1 MKKSRLLFALVIGA
15 FGAFSLTSCEQT
27 VSSVDS
33 ISVTAP
39 EEELV
44 VGQTIDLK
52 DYIKGM
58 VGETAYNINFRM
70 DNKTQSTASIE
81 GTKLTVKAEG
91 SIRVL
96 VEFDGKT
103 ASFKATAI
111 SAVKK
116 KFKDATQNVISNYYV
131 DNLQRNGK
139 SLTELEKENSELKLA
154 DKGFLHNSFY
164 FATCED
170 KQFFTNGTNNW
181 VGLLRTMNGYSYNFE
196 MSNLQGADFKVMPGV
211 QMDLSGYYQSYN
223 FPILYNYVKNN
234 SIFKTVTK
242 DDGTSYLITE
252 QSDYADVWLTC
263 AYGGVFGTFSNYGIS
278 KGALK
283 LEFKDVVKTNNEK
296 TEALIV
302 STLVYGKVEG
312 SDTTYTAENP
322 YVLTKG
328 AVLFDNEFTSIK
340 QVNEYID
347 TGKKP
352 DQIKAKELEVAV
364 NKFKQSGIYT
374 LESEL
379 YWTRYDKTTKKEEKL
394 SSTPSNLTSSFA
406 KNCATSKMTGYITK
420 DGFFYEMSSS
430 EKLGVVKHNDKYYI
444 VSNSDSSGSI
454 SNTISATTTT
464 ENVWKINSNKY
475 SIKNIGEDEYIKN
488 LNVASKTTSE
498 GKTIFEVDY
507 PTSNGFFSANAEAVL
522 DGGTTYKLFAESSSS
537 SIEMFA
543 ATQCEVTVTDTEVV
557 IDIYYSYNSTYTYH
571 IVNTFKD
578 LGVDKL
584 TSKLAGITF
593 PEN

>member
-15 FGAFSLTSCEQT
+15 FGTLSLTSCDQT
-27 VSSVDS
+27 VSSIDS

-103 ASFKATAI
+103 ASFKANAI
-111 SAVKK
+111 SEAKK
-116 KFKDATQNVISNYYV
+116 KFKDLTQNVTSNYYV

-139 SLTELEKENSELKLA
+139 SLTELEKSNLELKLA
-154 DKGFLHNSFY
+154 NKGFLHNSFY

-170 KQFFTNGTNNW
+170 EQIILNGTNNW
-181 VGLLRTMNGYSYNFE
+181 IGLLRTMNGYSYNFE
-196 MSNLQGADFKVMPGV
+196 MSDLQGTDFEVMPGV
-211 QMDLSGYYQSYN
+211 QMDISGYYQSYN

-263 AYGGVFGTFSNYGIS
+263 AYGGVFGTFSSYGIS

-283 LEFKDVVKTNNEK
+283 LEFKDVVKSNNEK
-296 TEALIV
+296 TEALVV
-302 STLVYGKVEG
+302 STLVYGKIEG
-312 SDTTYTAENP
+312 TTYTAENP

-328 AVLFDNEFTSIK
+328 AVLFDNEFTSVK
-340 QVNEYID
+340 AANEYID

-352 DQIKAKELEVAV
+352 AQIKATELEEAV
-364 NKFKQSGIYT
+364 NKFKKSGIYT
-374 LESEL
+374 LETEL
-379 YWTRYDKTTKKEEKL
+379 YWTQYDKTTKKEEKL
-394 SSTPSNLTSSFA
+394 SSTPSSLTSSFA
-406 KNCATSKMTGYITK
+406 KSCATSKMTGYITK

-430 EKLGVVKHNDKYYI
+430 EKLGIVKHNDKYYI
-444 VSNSDSSGSI
+444 VSNADSSGSI

-464 ENVWKINSNKY
+464 ESIWRINSNKY

-488 LNVASKTTSE
+488 LNVASKTSSE

-522 DGGTTYKLFAESSSS
+522 DGGTTYKLFAQSSSS
-537 SIEMFA
+537 SIEMFV
-543 ATQCEVTVTDTEVV
+543 ATQCEVTVTGTEVV

>member
-1 MKKSRLLFALVIGA
+1 MKKSRLLFALVIGT
-15 FGAFSLTSCEQT
+15 FGTFSLTSCEQT

-91 SIRVL
+91 SIRIL

-111 SAVKK
+111 SEAKK
-116 KFKDATQNVISNYYV
+116 KFKDLTQNVTSNYYV

-139 SLTELEKENSELKLA
+139 SLTELEKSNLELKLA
-154 DKGFLHNSFY
+154 NKGFLHNSFY

-170 KQFFTNGTNNW
+170 EQIILNGTNNW
-181 VGLLRTMNGYSYNFE
+181 IGLLRTMNGYSYNFE
-196 MSNLQGADFKVMPGV
+196 MSDLQGADFEVMPGV
-211 QMDLSGYYQSYN
+211 QMDISGYYQSYN

-283 LEFKDVVKTNNEK
+283 LEFKDVVKANNEK
-296 TEALIV
+296 TEALVV
-302 STLVYGKVEG
+302 STLVYGNIEG
-312 SDTTYTAENP
+312 TTYTAENP

-328 AVLFDNEFTSIK
+328 AVLFDNEFTSVK
-340 QVNEYID
+340 PVNEYID
-347 TGKKP
+347 AGKKP

-364 NKFKQSGIYT
+364 NKFKKSGIYT
-374 LESEL
+374 LETEL
-379 YWTRYDKTTKKEEKL
+379 YWTQYDKTTKKEEKL
-394 SSTPSNLTSSFA
+394 SSTPSSLTSSFA
-406 KNCATSKMTGYITK
+406 KSCATSKMTGYITK

-430 EKLGVVKHNDKYYI
+430 EKLGIVKHNDKYYI
-444 VSNSDSSGSI
+444 VSNADSSGSI

-464 ENVWKINSNKY
+464 ENIWRSNSNKY

-488 LNVASKTTSE
+488 LNVASKTSSE

-522 DGGTTYKLFAESSSS
+522 DGGTTYKLFAQSSSS
-537 SIEMFA
+537 SIEMFV

>member
-15 FGAFSLTSCEQT
+15 FGTLSLTSCEQT
-27 VSSVDS
+27 VSSIDS

-52 DYIKGM
+52 DYIKGV
-58 VGETAYNINFRM
+58 VGEDSYNINFRI

-91 SIRVL
+91 SIRIL

-111 SAVKK
+111 SEAKK
-116 KFKDATQNVISNYYV
+116 KFKDLTQNVTSNYYV

-139 SLTELEKENSELKLA
+139 SLTELEKSNSELKLA
-154 DKGFLHNSFY
+154 NKGFLHNSFY

-170 KQFFTNGTNNW
+170 EQIILNGTNNW
-181 VGLLRTMNGYSYNFE
+181 IGLLRTMNGYSYNFE
-196 MSNLQGADFKVMPGV
+196 MSDLQGADFEVMPGV
-211 QMDLSGYYQSYN
+211 QMDISGYYQSYN

-283 LEFKDVVKTNNEK
+283 LEFKDVVKANNEK
-296 TEALIV
+296 TEALVV
-302 STLVYGKVEG
+302 STLVYGNIEG
-312 SDTTYTAENP
+312 TTYTAENP

-328 AVLFDNEFTSIK
+328 AVLFDNEFTSVK
-340 QVNEYID
+340 PVNEYID
-347 TGKKP
+347 AGEKP

-364 NKFKQSGIYT
+364 NKFKKSGIYT
-374 LESEL
+374 LETEL
-379 YWTRYDKTTKKEEKL
+379 YWTQYDKTTKKEEKL
-394 SSTPSNLTSSFA
+394 SSTPSSLTSSFA
-406 KNCATSKMTGYITK
+406 KSCATSKMTGYITK

-430 EKLGVVKHNDKYYI
+430 EKLGIVKHNDKYYI
-444 VSNSDSSGSI
+444 VSNADSSGSI

-464 ENVWKINSNKY
+464 ENIWRINSNKY

-488 LNVASKTTSE
+488 LNVASKTSSE

-522 DGGTTYKLFAESSSS
+522 DGGTTYKLFAQSSSS
-537 SIEMFA
+537 SIEMFV

>member
-15 FGAFSLTSCEQT
+15 FGTFSLTSCEQT

-116 KFKDATQNVISNYYV
+116 KFKDATQNVTSNYYV

-170 KQFFTNGTNNW
+170 EQFVTNGTNNW

-302 STLVYGKVEG
+302 STLIYGKVNG

-379 YWTRYDKTTKKEEKL
+379 YWTKYNETTKKDEKL
-394 SSTPSNLTSSFA
+394 SSTPSNLNSFA

-430 EKLGVVKHNDKYYI
+430 EKLGIVKHNDKYYI
-444 VSNSDSSGSI
+444 LSNADSSGSI

-464 ENVWKINSNKY
+464 ENIWRSNSNKY

-498 GKTIFEVDY
+498 GKTIFEVNY

-522 DGGTTYKLFAESSSS
+522 DGGTTYKLFAQSSSS

-557 IDIYYSYNSTYTYH
+557 IDIYYSYNNTYTYH

>member
-15 FGAFSLTSCEQT
+15 FGTLSLTSCEQT
-27 VSSVDS
+27 VSSIDS

-111 SAVKK
+111 SEVKK
-116 KFKDATQNVISNYYV
+116 KFKDATQNVTSNYYV

-139 SLTELEKENSELKLA
+139 SLTELEKDNSELKLA
-154 DKGFLHNSFY
+154 NKGFLHNSFY

-170 KQFFTNGTNNW
+170 EQFVVDGTNNW

-196 MSNLQGADFKVMPGV
+196 MSDLQGADFEVMPGV
-211 QMDLSGYYQSYN
+211 QMDISGYYQSYN

-283 LEFKDVVKTNNEK
+283 LEFKDVVKSNNEK
-296 TEALIV
+296 TEALVV
-302 STLVYGKVEG
+302 STLVYGNIEG
-312 SDTTYTAENP
+312 TTYTAENP

-328 AVLFDNEFTSIK
+328 AVLFDNEFTSVK
-340 QVNEYID
+340 PVNEYID
-347 TGKKP
+347 AGKKP

-374 LESEL
+374 LETEL
-379 YWTRYDKTTKKEEKL
+379 YWTQYDKTTKKEEKL
-394 SSTPSNLTSSFA
+394 SSTPSSLTSSFA
-406 KNCATSKMTGYITK
+406 KSCATSKMTGYITK

-430 EKLGVVKHNDKYYI
+430 EKLGVVKHNDKYYM
-444 VSNSDSSGSI
+444 VSNADSSGSI

-464 ENVWKINSNKY
+464 ESIWRINSNKY

-488 LNVASKTTSE
+488 LNVASKTSSE

-522 DGGTTYKLFAESSSS
+522 DGGTTYKLFAQSSSS
-537 SIEMFA
+537 SIEMFV

>member
-15 FGAFSLTSCEQT
+15 FGTFSLTSCEQT

-111 SAVKK
+111 SEVKK
-116 KFKDATQNVISNYYV
+116 KFKDATQNVTSNYYV

-170 KQFFTNGTNNW
+170 EQFVTNGTNNW

-302 STLVYGKVEG
+302 STLIYGKVNG
-312 SDTTYTAENP
+312 SNTTYTAENP

-340 QVNEYID
+340 PVNEYID

-379 YWTRYDKTTKKEEKL
+379 YWTRYDETTKKEEKL
-394 SSTPSNLTSSFA
+394 SSTPSNLNSFA

-430 EKLGVVKHNDKYYI
+430 EKPGIVKHNDKYYI
-444 VSNSDSSGSI
+444 LSNADSSGSI

-522 DGGTTYKLFAESSSS
+522 DGGTTYKLFAQSSSS

>member
-15 FGAFSLTSCEQT
+15 FGTLSLTSCDQT
-27 VSSVDS
+27 VSSIDS

-52 DYIKGM
+52 DYIKGV
-58 VGETAYNINFRM
+58 VGEDSYNINFRI

-91 SIRVL
+91 SIRIL

-103 ASFKATAI
+103 ASFKANAI
-111 SAVKK
+111 SEAKK
-116 KFKDATQNVISNYYV
+116 KFKDLTQNVTSNYYV

-139 SLTELEKENSELKLA
+139 SLTELEKSNLELKLA
-154 DKGFLHNSFY
+154 NKGFLHNSFY

-170 KQFFTNGTNNW
+170 EQIILNGTNNW
-181 VGLLRTMNGYSYNFE
+181 IGLLRTMNGYSYNFE
-196 MSNLQGADFKVMPGV
+196 MSDLQGTDFEVMPGV
-211 QMDLSGYYQSYN
+211 QMDISGYYQSYN

-263 AYGGVFGTFSNYGIS
+263 AYGGVFGTFSSYGIS

-283 LEFKDVVKTNNEK
+283 LEFKDVVKSNNEK
-296 TEALIV
+296 TEALVV
-302 STLVYGKVEG
+302 STLVYGKIEG
-312 SDTTYTAENP
+312 TTYTAENP

-328 AVLFDNEFTSIK
+328 AVLFDNEFTSVK
-340 QVNEYID
+340 AANEYID

-352 DQIKAKELEVAV
+352 AQIKATELEEAV
-364 NKFKQSGIYT
+364 NKFKKSGIYT
-374 LESEL
+374 LETEL
-379 YWTRYDKTTKKEEKL
+379 YWTQYDKTTKKEEKL
-394 SSTPSNLTSSFA
+394 SSTPSSLTSSFA
-406 KNCATSKMTGYITK
+406 KSCATSKMTGYITK

-430 EKLGVVKHNDKYYI
+430 EKLGVVKHNDKYYM
-444 VSNSDSSGSI
+444 VSNADSSSGSI

-464 ENVWKINSNKY
+464 ESIWRINSNKY

-488 LNVASKTTSE
+488 LNVASKTSSE

-522 DGGTTYKLFAESSSS
+522 DGGTTYKLFAQSSSS
-537 SIEMFA
+537 SIEMFV

>member
-15 FGAFSLTSCEQT
+15 FGTFSLTSCEQT
-27 VSSVDS
+27 VSSIDS

-58 VGETAYNINFRM
+58 VGETAYNINFRI

-81 GTKLTVKAEG
+81 GTKLTIKAEG

-111 SAVKK
+111 SEAKK
-116 KFKDATQNVISNYYV
+116 KFRDLTQNVTTNYYV

-139 SLTELEKENSELKLA
+139 SLTELEKDKSELKLA
-154 DKGFLHNSFY
+154 NKGFLHNSFY

-170 KQFFTNGTNNW
+170 EQLITNGSNNW
-181 VGLLRTMNGYSYNFE
+181 IGLLRTLNGYSYNFG
-196 MSNLQGADFKVMPGV
+196 MSNLQGADFEVMPGV

-234 SIFKTVTK
+234 SIFKTVTNN
-242 DDGTSYLITE
+242 DGTSYLITE

-263 AYGGVFGTFSNYGIS
+263 AYGGIFGTFSSYGIS

-283 LEFKDVVKTNNEK
+283 LEFKDVAKTNNEK
-296 TEALIV
+296 TEALVV
-302 STLVYGKVEG
+302 STLVYGNIEG
-312 SDTTYTAENP
+312 TTYTAENP

-340 QVNEYID
+340 PINEYID

-352 DQIKAKELEVAV
+352 DQIKAKELEEAV

-379 YWTRYDKTTKKEEKL
+379 YWTRYDETTKKDEKL

-406 KNCATSKMTGYITK
+406 KSCATSKMTGYITK

-430 EKLGVVKHNDKYYI
+430 EKLGIVKHNDKYYI
-444 VSNSDSSGSI
+444 VSNADSSGSI

-464 ENVWKINSNKY
+464 ESVWRSNSNKY

-507 PTSNGFFSANAEAVL
+507 PTSNGFFSANAEAIL
-522 DGGTTYKLFAESSSS
+522 DGGTTYKLFAQSSSS

>member
-15 FGAFSLTSCEQT
+15 FGTFSLTSCEQT

-91 SIRVL
+91 SIRIL

-111 SAVKK
+111 SEAKK
-116 KFKDATQNVISNYYV
+116 KFKDLTQNVTSNYYV

-170 KQFFTNGTNNW
+170 EQFVTNGTNNW

-302 STLVYGKVEG
+302 STLIYGKVNG
-312 SDTTYTAENP
+312 SNTTYTAENP

-340 QVNEYID
+340 PVNEYID

-379 YWTRYDKTTKKEEKL
+379 YWTKYDETTKKEEKL
-394 SSTPSNLTSSFA
+394 SSTPSVLTSSFA
-406 KNCATSKMTGYITK
+406 KSCATSKMTGYITK

-430 EKLGVVKHNDKYYI
+430 EKLGIVKHNDKYYI
-444 VSNSDSSGSI
+444 LSNADSSGSI

-464 ENVWKINSNKY
+464 EKIWRSNSNKY
-475 SIKNIGEDEYIKN
+475 SIKNIAEDEYIKN

-522 DGGTTYKLFAESSSS
+522 DGGTTYKLFAQSSSS

>member
-15 FGAFSLTSCEQT
+15 FGTFSLTSCEQT

-116 KFKDATQNVISNYYV
+116 KFKDATQNVTSNYYV

-170 KQFFTNGTNNW
+170 EQFVTNGTNNW

-252 QSDYADVWLTC
+252 QSNYADVWLTC

-302 STLVYGKVEG
+302 STLIYGKVNG
-312 SDTTYTAENP
+312 SNTTYTAENP

-340 QVNEYID
+340 SVNEYID

-379 YWTRYDKTTKKEEKL
+379 YWTRYDETTKKEEKL
-394 SSTPSNLTSSFA
+394 SSTPSNLNSFA

-430 EKLGVVKHNDKYYI
+430 EKLGIVKHNDKYYI
-444 VSNSDSSGSI
+444 LSNADSSGSI

-522 DGGTTYKLFAESSSS
+522 DGGTTYKLFAQSSSS
-537 SIEMFA
+537 SIEMFV

-557 IDIYYSYNSTYTYH
+557 IDIYYSYNNTYTYH

>member
-15 FGAFSLTSCEQT
+15 FGTFSLTSCEQT

-116 KFKDATQNVISNYYV
+116 KFKDATQNVTSNYYV

-170 KQFFTNGTNNW
+170 EQFVTNGTNNW

-302 STLVYGKVEG
+302 STLIYGKVNG

-379 YWTRYDKTTKKEEKL
+379 YWTKYNETTKKDEKL
-394 SSTPSNLTSSFA
+394 SSTPSNLNSFA

-430 EKLGVVKHNDKYYI
+430 EKLGVVKHNDKYYT
-444 VSNSDSSGSI
+444 VSNADSSGSI

-464 ENVWKINSNKY
+464 ESIWRINSNKY

-488 LNVASKTTSE
+488 LNVASKTSSE

-522 DGGTTYKLFAESSSS
+522 DGGTTYKLFAQSSSS
-537 SIEMFA
+537 SIEMFV
-543 ATQCEVTVTDTEVV
+543 ATQCEVTVTETEVV

>member
-15 FGAFSLTSCEQT
+15 FGTLSLTSCEQT
-27 VSSVDS
+27 VSSIDS

-52 DYIKGM
+52 DYIKGV
-58 VGETAYNINFRM
+58 VGEDSYNINFRI

-111 SAVKK
+111 SEAKK
-116 KFKDATQNVISNYYV
+116 KFKDLTQNVTSNYYV

-139 SLTELEKENSELKLA
+139 SLTELEKSNSELKLA
-154 DKGFLHNSFY
+154 NKGFLHNSFY

-170 KQFFTNGTNNW
+170 EQIILNGTNNW
-181 VGLLRTMNGYSYNFE
+181 IGLLRTMNGYSYNFE
-196 MSNLQGADFKVMPGV
+196 MSDLQGADFEVMPGV
-211 QMDLSGYYQSYN
+211 QMDISGYYQSYN

-263 AYGGVFGTFSNYGIS
+263 AYGGVFGTFSSYGIS

-283 LEFKDVVKTNNEK
+283 LEFKDVVKSNNEK
-296 TEALIV
+296 TEALVV
-302 STLVYGKVEG
+302 STLVYGNIEG
-312 SDTTYTAENP
+312 TTYTAENP

-340 QVNEYID
+340 PVNEYID
-347 TGKKP
+347 AGKKP

-374 LESEL
+374 LETEL
-379 YWTRYDKTTKKEEKL
+379 YWTQYDKTTKKEEKL
-394 SSTPSNLTSSFA
+394 SSTPSSLTSSFA
-406 KNCATSKMTGYITK
+406 KSCATSKMTGYITK

-430 EKLGVVKHNDKYYI
+430 EKLGVVKHNDKYYM
-444 VSNSDSSGSI
+444 VSNADSSSGSI

-464 ENVWKINSNKY
+464 ESIWRINSNKY

-488 LNVASKTTSE
+488 LNVASKTSSE

-522 DGGTTYKLFAESSSS
+522 DGGTTYKLFAQSSSS
-537 SIEMFA
+537 SIEMFV
-543 ATQCEVTVTDTEVV
+543 ATQCEVTVTGTEVV

>member
-15 FGAFSLTSCEQT
+15 FGTFSLTSCEQT

-116 KFKDATQNVISNYYV
+116 KFKDATQNVTSNYYV

-170 KQFFTNGTNNW
+170 EQFFTNGTNNW
-181 VGLLRTMNGYSYNFE
+181 MGLLRTMNGYSYNFE

-263 AYGGVFGTFSNYGIS
+263 AYGGIFGTFSNRGIS

-296 TEALIV
+296 TEALVV

-312 SDTTYTAENP
+312 TTYTAENP

-340 QVNEYID
+340 PVNEYID

-379 YWTRYDKTTKKEEKL
+379 YWTRYDDTTKKEEKL
-394 SSTPSNLTSSFA
+394 SSTPSNLNSFA

-430 EKLGVVKHNDKYYI
+430 EKLGIVKHNDKYYI
-444 VSNSDSSGSI
+444 LSNADSSGSI

-522 DGGTTYKLFAESSSS
+522 DGGTTYKLFAQSSSS

-557 IDIYYSYNSTYTYH
+557 IDIYYSYNNTYTYH